1 MAEAS
6 DVMVKINPGVLR
18 WVMDNE
24 GWDADELAREAG
36 LSASQIRTWM
46 STESDISLGD
56 LEKMSSEFNRSMSVL
71 FMPEVPDVSIP
82 PLYRRSG
89 RAASGMSREMLNV
102 VRKARLVQE
111 NAAEMMDEMR
121 GSARPAVPASSVRQ
135 DADMAAALNAVILG
149 IGPPRRG
156 GTGRDGDEKRYD
168 EIREKI
174 ESRNVFATQEA
185 FPAGDEA
192 SGLALVHPWPAVMM
206 VDSRGS
212 ARRRIFVLL
221 HEYAHVLLGA
231 DGVCSVGPSPAGGG
245 SDDGPPRVERWCDR
259 FAGAVLMPAA
269 AFRDAHDEVR
279 REYGDGDP
287 FRNASVLSDR
297 FCVSRTAALVRAM
310 ETLDDSELRSRHAR
324 CLAHAGRQDAM
335 PAGAGAEGPGAAC
348 GPSQAEMC
356 MALKGRRY
364 ARLVSDAGE
373 AGIITT
379 SRMLEYL
386 EIKLDHL
393 DELLFRSGTG

>member
-1 MAEAS
+1 MAEES

-36 LSASQIRTWM
+36 LSASQIRTWI
-46 STESDISLGD
+46 SSESDISLGD
-56 LEKMSSEFNRSMSVL
+56 LRRMSAMFNRSMSVL
-71 FMPEVPDVSIP
+71 LMPEAPDVPIP

-89 RAASGMSREMLNV
+89 RAAPRMSREMLNV

-111 NAAEMMDEMR
+111 NAAELMDEMR
-121 GSARPAVPASSVRQ
+121 MSARPAVPASSVEQ
-135 DADMAAALNAVILG
+135 DAELAAALNADMLG
-149 IGPPRRG
+149 IGPPHRAGAG
-156 GTGRDGDEKRYD
+156 GDGDEKRYGV
-168 EIREKI
+168 IREKI
-174 ESRNVFATQEA
+174 ESRNVFVMQEA

-192 SGLALVHPWPAVMM
+192 SGLALAHPEPAVVM
-206 VDSRGS
+206 VDSRDS
-212 ARRRIFVLL
+212 ARRRIFALL

-231 DGVCSVGPSPAGGG
+231 DGVCSANAASAGGG
-245 SDDGPPRVERWCDR
+245 SDGLPPVERWCDR

-269 AFRDAHDEVR
+269 AFRDAHDEAR

-287 FRNASVLSDR
+287 LRIASVLSDR

-310 ETLDDSELRSRHAR
+310 DTLDDRELRSRHAR

-335 PAGAGAEGPGAAC
+335 LAGAGAEEPGAPG

-356 MALKGRRY
+356 MALKGRKY

-373 AGIITT
+373 TDIITT

-393 DELLFRSGTG
+393 YEVQIRSGMG